1 MSNPES
7 DTPPRHQSFH
17 FRRQISKTVEARYL
31 LFLPRGYG
39 DDDRLWPLLLFLHGK
54 GERGDDLALVKA
66 HGPPK
71 VAETLAPFPFVV
83 ASPQCP
89 AGRTWSGELVIG
101 LLDEVLEQQRIDPD
115 RVYLTGL
122 SMGGTGTWETA
133 IDHPERFAAIAVVCG
148 RDMPELVSRIAHLP
162 IRVFHGA
169 RDDVVP
175 ASCSKN
181 MVEALREVGA
191 DVQFTLYPDAGHD
204 SWTPTYANPELYEWF
219 LRQRRRS

>member
-1 MSNPES
+1 MSKPDS
-7 DTPPRHQSFH
+7 DASSREQSLH
-17 FRRQISKTVEARYL
+17 FRRHIDKTVEAHYL
-31 LFLPRGYG
+31 LFLPQGYDSHDG
-39 DDDRLWPLLLFLHGK
+39 RWPLILFLHGK
-54 GERGDDLALVKA
+54 GERGDDLTLVKS

-71 VAETLAPFPFVV
+71 VAATLRPFPFVL
-83 ASPQCP
+83 AAPQCP
-89 AGRTWSGELVIG
+89 AGRTWSSEVVVG
-101 LLDEVLEQQRIDPD
+101 LLDELLDQQRIDPD

-133 IDHPERFAAIAVVCG
+133 IDYPERFAAIAVVCG

-175 ASCSKN
+175 AGCSKN
-181 MVEALREVGA
+181 MVEALRRVGA
-191 DVQFTLYPDAGHD
+191 DVEFTLYPDAGHD
-204 SWTPTYANPELYEWF
+204 SWTRTYANPELYEWF